1 MTQGPLDLQIRHV
14 RNGVVL
20 DLNGRL
26 IMGEAEMSL
35 RTAIHSLLDGGTK
48 NLALNLSEIKYIDS
62 SGIGSLAAVWT
73 TSKKAG
79 ANCRLFAIPI
89 KVKLMLKISRLD
101 TVFQVLEDEASA
113 LSSFSVT
120 PSA

>member
-1 MTQGPLDLQIRHV
+1 MAQGPLDLQIRNV
-14 RNGVVL
+14 RNVVIVDL
-20 DLNGRL
+20 DGRL

-35 RTAIHSLLDGGTK
+35 RAAVHSLLDGGTK

-79 ANCRLFAIPI
+79 ANCRLFAIPT

-113 LSSFSVT
+113 LSSFST
-120 PSA
+120 LSRA